1 MKKST
6 LIFLLIALPFLFSFA
21 EENPKKSKE
30 MLDDYAIELL
40 QKDAEGGN
48 VKTQCL
54 LGTMY
59 VDGNGVKKDYQ
70 KGMEWLLK
78 AAQQND
84 ATAQSKIG
92 IMYHNGIGVKK
103 DLKSCVEWNEKA
115 IKNGSCAAMFN
126 LSYMYRRGD
135 GVEKDLFKARE
146 LMQQA
151 AELGDESSQLVLGL
165 MYYSGEGCK
174 ADNFKAVEW
183 LQKAA
188 DKGDVEAQRWLG
200 NLYKDE
206 ADIRNYAKAAEWLQK
221 AADNG
226 DIKSSVYLALMYL
239 NGKEGIEK
247 NYRKAADLLQNAAK
261 AKDPKAIYFLAEMYW
276 NGLYFDKNIDKVI
289 ELLKESSALGYPEAM
304 YLLGIV
310 YLKGQGIPKDETY
323 TLMYLTLATAFSDEP
338 KYRKLRDALERQLTK
353 EQKYQAQQMANVV
366 YKQIKEPNI
375 DKDKNNDAFG
385 TGFIISEDGYLIT
398 NNHVVKNAKLIKV
411 KTETDTYEATLI
423 GTDEDN
429 DLALLKIAGKFT
441 PVVISEINS
450 ASLGETVFT
459 VGFPMPSIQGFAPKV
474 TKGVIS
480 SLKGIRDDMK
490 HYQIDASV
498 QPGNSGGPL
507 SDQYGDLIGIIV
519 ARINDEFVIRNT
531 GSIAQNV
538 NYAIKKSYLIG
549 FLKAYPEVANKV
561 LIGKNDKSI
570 TFEKAVEKVKNSSVL
585 IIVN

>member
-1 MKKST
+1 MKRST
-6 LIFLLIALPFLFSFA
+6 LILLLIALPFLFSSA

-40 QKDAEGGN
+40 QKNAEGGN

-59 VDGNGVKKDYQ
+59 VDGNGVRKDYK

-84 ATAQSKIG
+84 ALAQFTLG
-92 IMYHNGIGVKK
+92 LMYNNGTGVERDFNKAI
-103 DLKSCVEWNEKA
+103 EWYEKA
-115 IKNGSCAAMFN
+115 AKNGNCAALYN
-126 LSYMYRRGD
+126 LGYMYRRGN

-146 LMQQA
+146 LIQQA
-151 AELGDESSQLVLGL
+151 AELGDVSSQLVLGL
-165 MYYSGEGCK
+165 LYYSGEGTK
-174 ADNFKAVEW
+174 ADNAKAIEWLQKAADKDDIEAQRWLGTLYITAEGNRNYAKAVEW

-188 DKGDVEAQRWLG
+188 DKGDIE
-200 NLYKDE
+200 
-206 ADIRNYAKAAEWLQK
+206 AKASL
-221 AADNG
+221 AD
-226 DIKSSVYLALMYL
+226 MYL
-239 NGKEGIEK
+239 SGKGVEK
-247 NYRKAADLLQNAAK
+247 DYRKAALLLQNAVEAK
-261 AKDPKAIYFLAEMYW
+261 HPAGIAALGWMYW
-276 NGLYFDKNIDKVI
+276 TGNYFDKNIDKAI
-289 ELLKESSALGYPEAM
+289 ELLRESMELGCPYAM
-304 YLLGIV
+304 YLLGMV
-310 YLKGQGIPKDETY
+310 YLKGDGIPKDETNAY
-323 TLMYLTLATAFSDEP
+323 AYLSLATAFSAQP
-338 KYRKLRDALERQLTK
+338 QYIKMRDALERKLTQN
-353 EQKYQAQQMANVV
+353 QKYQGQQIAKEI
-366 YKQIKEPNI
+366 YKQIKEPNN
-375 DKDKNNDAFG
+375 DKSKNNDSFG
-385 TGFIISEDGYLIT
+385 TGFIISEDGFIIT
-398 NNHVVKNAKLIKV
+398 NNHVIKNAKLIKV
-411 KTETDTYEATLI
+411 KTETDTYEANLI
-423 GTDEDN
+423 GKDEDN
-429 DLALLKIAGKFT
+429 DLALIKITGKFV
-441 PVVISEINS
+441 PIIISNVNS

-459 VGFPMPSIQGFAPKV
+459 VGFPMPSIQGIAPKV

-490 HYQIDASV
+490 HYQIDASI

-561 LIGKNDKSI
+561 LIGENDKSI